1 MTAFLLIIFVLAG
14 VVLVGSHFKGSI
26 SFGHA
31 AIHNP
36 FITYPCALCGVAM
49 VLIIC
54 MLLAGTKS
62 CKNDAKWMKRLKWFG
77 RNGFTAMAIHN
88 PIKGFVCVIVGVLF
102 GCGSS
107 TVSQSDSYSLVAFAV
122 TLFITVL
129 SIIAVNW
136 TKNTCNK
143 LKESI

>member
-1 MTAFLLIIFVLAG
+1 
-14 VVLVGSHFKGSI
+14 
-26 SFGHA
+26 
-31 AIHNP
+31 
-36 FITYPCALCGVAM
+36 
-49 VLIIC
+49 
-54 MLLAGTKS
+54 MLLAGTRS
-62 CKNDAKWMKRLKWFG
+62 CKNDVKWMKWLKWFG
-77 RNGFTAMAIHN
+77 RNSFTAMAIHN

-107 TVSQSDSYSLVAFAV
+107 AVSQSDSYSLVAFAV

-136 TKNTCNK
+136 TKNIYNK